1 MSSIVRAMEMKPL
14 SDKISAAS
22 RTVSEGKGEEKE
34 KRERRM
40 REMKSV
46 EEAINGG
53 CVCLSFRIGLNN
65 KNGKQRDLMN
75 GFILA
80 GKCLTRGG

>member
-1 MSSIVRAMEMKPL
+1 MSSSVRAMETKPL

-22 RTVSEGKGEEKE
+22 RTVSEGKGEERE

-46 EEAINGG
+46 EAIDGG
-53 CVCLSFRIGLNN
+53 
-65 KNGKQRDLMN
+65 
-75 GFILA
+75 
-80 GKCLTRGG
+80 